1 METFEGRVALVTG
14 SGSGIGRA
22 SAIAFAAAGAR
33 VAVVDV
39 DAARA
44 EATAKAIAGA
54 GGTAHAVVCDVT
66 DEVSVAAMVAE
77 IIATWGRLDFAH
89 NNAGISPATGDTVVC
104 TKADWDAILAVN
116 LTGVWLCMHH
126 EIPAMLAGGGGAIVN
141 TSSGVGLKAFPGQPA
156 YVASKHGVVGL
167 TKAAALEFATRGV
180 RVNAICPGTVL
191 TPLVEQKLGILYD
204 KDFMRQANPMKRFGE
219 PEEIAAAAV
228 WLCSDQ
234 ASFVT
239 GVALP
244 VDGGIVAS

>member
-1 METFEGRVALVTG
+1 MESFHGRVALVTG
-14 SGSGIGRA
+14 AGSGIGRA

-39 DAARA
+39 NAARG
-44 EATAKAIAGA
+44 EATTGAIAKAGGIAL
-54 GGTAHAVVCDVT
+54 AVTCDVRH
-66 DEVSVAAMVAE
+66 EMSVAGMVAE
-77 IIATWGRLDFAH
+77 IVDTWGRLDFAH
-89 NNAGISPATGDTVVC
+89 NNAGISPATGDTVAC
-104 TKADWDAILAVN
+104 SKADWDAILAVN

-191 TPLVEQKLGILYD
+191 TPLVEQKLGILYE